1 MDYTAN
7 ISAAPSTVNYTANI
21 FTAKTTGFHC
31 CTNPT
36 AVTLQFYC
44 IFYRQPTVNVFLQF
58 LHSIFA
64 LFVCKKCSESA
75 VGFVHSEKPVLPL
88 QILAV

>member
-1 MDYTAN
+1 VGN
-7 ISAAPSTVNYTANI
+7 NNTANI

-36 AVTLQFYC
+36 AVSLHFYC
-44 IFYRQPTVNVFLQF
+44 VFYRQPTVNRFLQF

-75 VGFVHSEKPVLPL
+75 VGFVHSEKPALPL
-88 QILAV
+88 QILAVKLKN